1 MVKTVSIAALAFAMI
16 LTVGNVASF
25 AQFSGRGGLGGIFG
39 GARGGR
45 GDGGNRQNQNS
56 HMDRLVPDSYEQ
68 TQHNLMMMK
77 MDLQL
82 TPEQE
87 APWSTFSDKVMVYAS
102 DLSMERA
109 RIGIPE
115 SRRTAVTGLQY
126 IDQTTA
132 GARSRVTELEDIRNA
147 ANALYGTFTPD
158 QKKIADA
165 RMVSVISPRADAP
178 GGTAGGDTA
187 HYP

>member
-87 APWSTFSDKVMVYAS
+87 APGVRF
-102 DLSMERA
+102 
-109 RIGIPE
+109 
-115 SRRTAVTGLQY
+115 
-126 IDQTTA
+126 QT
-132 GARSRVTELEDIRNA
+132 
-147 ANALYGTFTPD
+147 
-158 QKKIADA
+158 K
-165 RMVSVISPRADAP
+165 
-178 GGTAGGDTA
+178 
-187 HYP
+187 